1 MAEKKNHECDCEMEH
16 KHTCDCQHDDHDCDC
31 HHDHDCDCGCETED
45 DLVILQDEDGND
57 VFYHYVYNM
66 EHDGKEYVFL
76 QAVDC
81 DEDED
86 GIEIFSLQTTE
97 ENGEYFDLLDPVDD
111 DLYDVLYNK
120 LIEVAQQEDDC
131 DCDCDSDCDCDC
143 EDK

>member
-1 MAEKKNHECDCEMEH
+1 M
-16 KHTCDCQHDDHDCDC
+16 
-31 HHDHDCDCGCETED
+31 
-45 DLVILQDEDGND
+45 
-57 VFYHYVYNM
+57 
-66 EHDGKEYVFL
+66 